1 MLKKFHTGEGVMST
15 PLPTCVH
22 KLPAV
27 QPRGLKTGLAKNAGL
42 HGLMLT
48 GFVWGR
54 ASLARPQAEVHWELP
69 EGGHRRTPARLL

>member
-1 MLKKFHTGEGVMST
+1 MLKKFHTGDGVMST

-27 QPRGLKTGLAKNAGL
+27 QPRGLKMGLAKNAGL
-42 HGLMLT
+42 HGLMWLCL
-48 GFVWGR
+48 GQGL
-54 ASLARPQAEVHWELP
+54 LARPQAEVHWELP

>member
-1 MLKKFHTGEGVMST
+1 MST

-42 HGLMLT
+42 HGLMWLCLRQGLPGQAT
-48 GFVWGR
+48 GGGAWG
-54 ASLARPQAEVHWELP
+54 
-69 EGGHRRTPARLL
+69 TP

>member
-42 HGLMLT
+42 HGLMWLCLRQGLPGQAT
-48 GFVWGR
+48 GGGAWG
-54 ASLARPQAEVHWELP
+54 
-69 EGGHRRTPARLL
+69 TP